1 MRQCL
6 IDTKAEIFNENET
19 KSLNRRRKMTKNEA
33 IEKARENYM
42 NCYWDQ
48 ETKLS
53 NLYDECD
60 ELEEGDLEEFRID

>member
-1 MRQCL
+1 MS
-6 IDTKAEIFNENET
+6 D
-19 KSLNRRRKMTKNEA
+19 MTRDEA

-53 NLYDECD
+53 NLYDELHGFCTN
-60 ELEEGDLEEFRID
+60 LIQLVCNSHLFLHYFN

>member
-1 MRQCL
+1 
-6 IDTKAEIFNENET
+6 
-19 KSLNRRRKMTKNEA
+19 MTKEEA
-33 IEKARENYM
+33 IEKARTNYM

-60 ELEEGDLEEFRID
+60 ELDACDECDDETGNQRDPR

>member
-1 MRQCL
+1 MN
-6 IDTKAEIFNENET
+6 KENE
-19 KSLNRRRKMTKNEA
+19 MTKEEA

-53 NLYDECD
+53 NLYDECN
-60 ELEEGDLEEFRID
+60 ELEEGDLDEYRID

>member
-1 MRQCL
+1 M
-6 IDTKAEIFNENET
+6 ENE
-19 KSLNRRRKMTKNEA
+19 MTKEEA
-33 IEKARENYM
+33 IEKARVNYM

-60 ELEEGDLEEFRID
+60 ELEECDLEEWRIQ